1 MSLESKARQYLPWV
15 WEVITEFPLSMFSN
29 VLAISFQ
36 VDAYY
41 IMLTMSQIKPSLD
54 QTSTVRASF
63 NHWSP
68 SVWLSFVSRTFL
80 KYQNFTL
87 KDVFPVL
94 KKKKIFKTIFF
105 GYHKNFHKI

>member
-15 WEVITEFPLSMFSN
+15 REVITEFPLSMFSI

-36 VDAYY
+36 GDTCY
-41 IMLTMSQIKPSLD
+41 IMLTMSQTKPCLD
-54 QTSTVRASF
+54 QASTVRASL

-87 KDVFPVL
+87 KDVFLVL
-94 KKKKIFKTIFF
+94 KKKTFKAIFL
-105 GYHKNFHKI
+105 GYQKNVHKI